1 MREHQIFKKFT
12 SFVEARLSPGGEFGL
27 HLTAGMAILVV
38 AGYIFHELAEAVM
51 GQEAITVLD
60 LRVAHWFNAR
70 AVEPYT
76 SLMLAVSAWHSV
88 AGMSVMVLALGIY
101 FWRAKARYW
110 LLALVFSV
118 PGGMVLNV
126 TLKYIFQRSRPVFE
140 EPLVTLTTYS
150 FPSGHTTAATC
161 FYGLLA
167 SYLVI
172 ARPGWNVR
180 LGTVAATCW
189 RRWPKAS
196 PGWRSASRRSRRCA
210 GGARAG
216 RYKSHQGEYAG
227 QDRRHR
233 QRQRRPRVLR
243 WLGRLAGGKIPQP
256 WRRGGC
262 HAGQE
267 RRRDDRA
274 RRASADGR
282 RARGRGG
289 WRRRHH
295 QRGGVGADRRHDAA
309 GRAAAG
315 HAEPLRQ
322 GLEDSAGTG

>member
-60 LRVAHWFNAR
+60 LRVAHWFNAH

-180 LGTVAATCW
+180 LGTVALCTMMVLLVAF
-189 RRWPKAS
+189 
-196 PGWRSASRRSRRCA
+196 SRVYL
-210 GGARAG
+210 GAH
-216 RYKSHQGEYAG
+216 YVS
-227 QDRRHR
+227 D
-233 QRQRRPRVLR
+233 VLAAMAESIA
-243 WLGRLAGGKIPQP
+243 WLAVCITAISTL
-256 WRRGGC
+256 
-262 HAGQE
+262 
-267 RRRDDRA
+267 RRRRE
-274 RRASADGR
+274 
-282 RARGRGG
+282 
-289 WRRRHH
+289 
-295 QRGGVGADRRHDAA
+295 
-309 GRAAAG
+309 GRAV
-315 HAEPLRQ
+315 
-322 GLEDSAGTG
+322 